1 MSSLAI
7 TFGTEMLAR
16 LSYHLAMK
24 LNGDGLGAQ
33 LKRELPAI
41 CLITGDEPL
50 LLGEAC
56 DQVRSAARAKGFTE
70 RQVFFVERGFDWN
83 ELHAATQAMSL
94 FAEQRI
100 IEVRLDGASPGNE
113 GSEVL
118 CSIAARAASDTL
130 LMITTSKLDTRSLST
145 KWVSAI
151 DKHGLVVQ
159 VWPVDLAQ
167 LPSWIDRRMQRAG
180 LKSEAAVASLI
191 AERVEGNLLA
201 AQQEIDK
208 LALLY
213 PDMVIT
219 PDTVTSDVADSARYD
234 VLQLGIAAMQGQS
247 SRALRIIEG
256 LREEGIDATLVLW
269 GVNKDLQW
277 LARVAASVAK
287 GQSVDSAMQ
296 AAGVWRPRQSAMKQ
310 AIHRLKLVS
319 LRALLFDAAQVDA
332 AIKGVNRRDP
342 WVELR
347 GLVARMA
354 GVRLARAR
362 VA

>member
-1 MSSLAI
+1 
-7 TFGTEMLAR
+7 
-16 LSYHLAMK
+16 MK
-24 LNGDGLGAQ
+24 LNVDTLATQ

-41 CLITGDEPL
+41 CLIAGDEPL
-50 LLGEAC
+50 LVGEAG
-56 DQVRSAARAKGFTE
+56 DQVRATARARGFTE

-83 ELHAATQAMSL
+83 ELRAATQAMSL

-100 IEVRLDGASPGNE
+100 LEVRLDGASPGNE

-118 CSIAARAASDTL
+118 CEIAAQAPTDIL
-130 LMITTSKLDTRSLST
+130 LLITTTKLDARSLST

-151 DKHGLVVQ
+151 DKQGWLVQ
-159 VWPVDLAQ
+159 VWPVELPQ
-167 LPSWIDRRMQRAG
+167 LPAWIERRMQRTG
-180 LKSEAAVASLI
+180 LKMENGAAALI

-213 PDMVIT
+213 PGEQITAETVIAN
-219 PDTVTSDVADSARYD
+219 VADSARYD
-234 VLQLGIAAMQGQS
+234 VLQLGMAAMLAQS
-247 SRALRIIEG
+247 SRALHILDG
-256 LREEGIDATLVLW
+256 LREEGVDATLVLW

-277 LARVAASVAK
+277 MTRVATNVTR
-287 GQSVDSAMQ
+287 GQSADSAMQ
-296 AAGVWRPRQSAMKQ
+296 AAGVWRPRQAAMKQ
-310 AIHRLKLVS
+310 AIQRLKVQA
-319 LRALLFDAAQVDA
+319 LRGLLFDAAQVDA

-347 GLVARMA
+347 GLVARMS
-354 GVRLARAR
+354 GIKLSRAK

>member
-118 CSIAARAASDTL
+118 CSIATRAASDTL
-130 LMITTSKLDTRSLST
+130 LMITTTKLDTRSLST

-219 PDTVTSDVADSARYD
+219 PDTVTSDVADSA
-234 VLQLGIAAMQGQS
+234 
-247 SRALRIIEG
+247 RALRIIEG

>member
-1 MSSLAI
+1 
-7 TFGTEMLAR
+7 
-16 LSYHLAMK
+16 MK
-24 LNGDGLGAQ
+24 LNGDNLAVQ
-33 LKRELPAI
+33 LKRELPTI
-41 CLITGDEPL
+41 CLVTGDEPL

-56 DQVRSAARAKGFTE
+56 DQVRNAARTKGFSE

-83 ELHAATQAMSL
+83 ELRAATQAMSL

-118 CSIAARAASDTL
+118 CDIAAQAAPDIL
-130 LMITTSKLDTRSLST
+130 LLIVTSKLDARSLST

-151 DKHGLVVQ
+151 DKQGLVVQ
-159 VWPVDLAQ
+159 VWPVELAQ
-167 LPSWIDRRMQRAG
+167 LPSWIERRMQRAG
-180 LKSEAAVASLI
+180 LKAEAGVASLI

-213 PDMVIT
+213 PSDLVT
-219 PDTVTSDVADSARYD
+219 TDTVTSDVADSARYD
-234 VLQLGIAAMQGQS
+234 VLQLGMAAMQGQS
-247 SRALRIIEG
+247 SRALRILDG
-256 LREEGIDATLVLW
+256 LREEGVDATLVLW

-277 LARVAASVAK
+277 MARVASSAAR

-296 AAGVWRPRQSAMKQ
+296 SAGVWRPRQAAMKQ
-310 AIHRLKLVS
+310 AIQRLKLTP

-354 GVRLARAR
+354 GVRLARAK